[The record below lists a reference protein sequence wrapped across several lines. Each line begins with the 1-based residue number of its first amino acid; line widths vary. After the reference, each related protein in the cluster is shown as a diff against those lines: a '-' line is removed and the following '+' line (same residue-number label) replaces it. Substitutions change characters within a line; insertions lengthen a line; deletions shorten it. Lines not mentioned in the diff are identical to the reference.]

1 MHAQPMMKSQRAPA
15 AKPPP
20 LSGLKCRVSFLTERR
35 LHIVRTDHSLAFWV
49 SDSTPLAYDPGR
61 VDPGPR
67 ARGRGSL

>member
-1 MHAQPMMKSQRAPA
+1 MHAQPLMNSLRAPA

-20 LSGLKCRVSFLTERR
+20 LSGLKCRVSFLTER
-35 LHIVRTDHSLAFWV
+35 LHIVRTDDSLAFLV
-49 SDSTPLAYDPGR
+49 NDSAPLAYDPGR